1 MGLFDALF
9 RRSRPLPEEPPPPSP
24 VKEAEIP
31 ESAGPLA
38 IRVANLQ
45 GIGEREEQ
53 EDSFAVL
60 NATAPAELSSQGLFA
75 LVADGMG
82 GMEGGRQASEWAA
95 DFFIQLFR
103 ERDPKRSVPEWFYQS
118 AHVVSDSVYR
128 QFGGRSGTT
137 LVAVHLLED
146 RLHWLSVGDSAIYLA
161 RDGGVFQLNREHTC
175 LNQLYLQ
182 ELEQPVID
190 KARAE
195 QDEDA
200 RRLTSFVGI
209 DRLTEVDLNLRPLDL
224 RRGDALLLCS
234 DGISG
239 VLTPPEL
246 LEAMSLE
253 PKEGA
258 ELLEQMVLEK
268 GVPGQD
274 NYTGVLIACQ

>member
-9 RRSRPLPEEPPPPSP
+9 RRSRPAESMPVQPAAEPDAPEET
-24 VKEAEIP
+24 
-31 ESAGPLA
+31 GPLA

-60 NATAPAELSSQGLFA
+60 NATALAELSSQGLFA

-95 DFFIQLFR
+95 DFFVQLFR

-118 AHVVSDSVYR
+118 VHAVSDSVYR

-209 DRLTEVDLNLRPLDL
+209 DRLAEVDLNLRPLTL
-224 RRGDALLLCS
+224 KRGDALLLCS
-234 DGISG
+234 DGISE

-246 LEAMSLE
+246 LEAMTLA

-258 ELLEQMVLEK
+258 ELLEHMVLEK

-274 NYTGVLIACQ
+274 NYTGILIACR

>member
-9 RRSRPLPEEPPPPSP
+9 RRSRPAESMPVQPAAEPDAPEET
-24 VKEAEIP
+24 
-31 ESAGPLA
+31 GPLA

-60 NATAPAELSSQGLFA
+60 NATALAELSSQGLFA

-95 DFFIQLFR
+95 DFFVQLFR

-118 AHVVSDSVYR
+118 VHAVSDSVYR

-209 DRLTEVDLNLRPLDL
+209 DRLAEVDLNLRPLTL
-224 RRGDALLLCS
+224 KRGDALLLCS
-234 DGISG
+234 DGISE

-246 LEAMSLE
+246 LEAMTLA

-258 ELLEQMVLEK
+258 DLLEHMVLEK
-268 GVPGQD
+268 GVPEQD
-274 NYTGVLIACQ
+274 NYTGILIACR

>member
-9 RRSRPLPEEPPPPSP
+9 RRSRPAESMPVQPAAEPDAPEET
-24 VKEAEIP
+24 
-31 ESAGPLA
+31 GPLA

-60 NATAPAELSSQGLFA
+60 NATALAELSSQGLFA

-95 DFFIQLFR
+95 DFFVQLFR

-118 AHVVSDSVYR
+118 VHAVSDSVYR

-209 DRLTEVDLNLRPLDL
+209 DRLAEVDLNLRPLTL
-224 RRGDALLLCS
+224 KRGDALLVCS

-246 LEAMSLE
+246 LEAMTLA

-258 ELLEQMVLEK
+258 DLLEHMVLEK

-274 NYTGVLIACQ
+274 NYTGILIACR

>member
-9 RRSRPLPEEPPPPSP
+9 RRSRPAESMPVQPAAEPDAPEET
-24 VKEAEIP
+24 
-31 ESAGPLA
+31 GPLA

-60 NATAPAELSSQGLFA
+60 NATALAELSSQGLFA

-95 DFFIQLFR
+95 DFFVQLFR

-118 AHVVSDSVYR
+118 VHVVSDSVYR

-209 DRLTEVDLNLRPLDL
+209 DRLAEVDLNLRPLTL
-224 RRGDALLLCS
+224 KRGDALLVCS

-246 LEAMSLE
+246 LEAMTLA

-258 ELLEQMVLEK
+258 DLLEHMVLEK

-274 NYTGVLIACQ
+274 NYTGILIACR

>member
-9 RRSRPLPEEPPPPSP
+9 RRSRPAESMPVQPAAEPDAPEET
-24 VKEAEIP
+24 
-31 ESAGPLA
+31 GPLA

-60 NATAPAELSSQGLFA
+60 NATALAELSSQGLFA

-95 DFFIQLFR
+95 DFFVQLFR

-118 AHVVSDSVYR
+118 VHVVSDSVYR

-209 DRLTEVDLNLRPLDL
+209 DRLAEVDLNLRPLTL
-224 RRGDALLLCS
+224 KRGDALLLCS

-246 LEAMSLE
+246 LEAMSLPPE
-253 PKEGA
+253 ESA
-258 ELLEQMVLEK
+258 ALLEHMVLEK
-268 GVPGQD
+268 GIPGQD
-274 NYTGVLIACQ
+274 NYTGILIACQ

>member
-9 RRSRPLPEEPPPPSP
+9 RRSRPAESMPVQPAAEPDAPEE
-24 VKEAEIP
+24 
-31 ESAGPLA
+31 AGPMTIL
-38 IRVANLQ
+38 VANLQ
-45 GIGEREEQ
+45 GLGEREEQ

-60 NATAPAELSSQGLFA
+60 KRHGPGGSGRLRAFA

-82 GMEGGRQASEWAA
+82 GMEGGKQASEWAA
-95 DFFIQLFR
+95 SFFIQLFR
-103 ERDPKRSVPEWFYQS
+103 ERNLKKDIPEWFYQS
-118 AHVVSDSVYR
+118 VHTISGSVYQ

-137 LVAVHLLED
+137 LAAVHLLGEQ
-146 RLHWLSVGDSAIYLA
+146 LYWLSVGDSAIYLA
-161 RDGGVFQLNREHTC
+161 REGGVFQLNQEHTC

-182 ELEQPVID
+182 ELDQPVID

-195 QDEDA
+195 NDEDA

-209 DRLTEVDLNLRPLDL
+209 DRLAEVDLNLRPLTL
-224 RRGDALLLCS
+224 KRGDALLVCS

-246 LEAMSLE
+246 LEAMTLA

-258 ELLEQMVLEK
+258 ELLEHMVLEK

-274 NYTGVLIACQ
+274 NYTGILIACR

>member
-9 RRSRPLPEEPPPPSP
+9 RRSRPPEERPAPAAEQVPEEP
-24 VKEAEIP
+24 EGLTIQ
-31 ESAGPLA
+31 
-38 IRVANLQ
+38 VANLQ
-45 GIGEREEQ
+45 GVGQREEQ

-60 NATAPAELSSQGLFA
+60 NAADLARLSSQGLFA

-82 GMEGGRQASEWAA
+82 GMEGGKQASEWAA
-95 DFFIQLFR
+95 GFFVQLFR
-103 ERDPKRSVPEWFYQS
+103 ERDPRKDVPEWFYQS
-118 AHVVSDSVYR
+118 VHAISDSVYR

-137 LVAVHLLED
+137 LAAIHLLEG
-146 RLHWLSVGDSAIYLA
+146 RLYWASVGDSAIYLA

-182 ELEQPVID
+182 ELERAVID

-195 QDEDA
+195 NDEDA

-209 DRLTEVDLNLRPLDL
+209 DQLTEVDLNLRPMALQ
-224 RRGDALLLCS
+224 RGDALLLCS

-246 LEAMSLE
+246 MEAMTLA

-258 ELLEQMVLEK
+258 ELLEHMVLEK

-274 NYTGVLIACQ
+274 NYTGILIACQ

>member
-9 RRSRPLPEEPPPPSP
+9 RRSRPVESIPVQPAAEPDAPEETGPP
-24 VKEAEIP
+24 
-31 ESAGPLA
+31 A

-53 EDSFAVL
+53 EDSFAML
-60 NATAPAELSSQGLFA
+60 NATALAELSSQGLFA

-95 DFFIQLFR
+95 DVFIQRFR

-118 AHVVSDSVYR
+118 VHVVSDSVYR

-209 DRLTEVDLNLRPLDL
+209 DRLAEVDLNLRPLTL
-224 RRGDALLLCS
+224 KRGDALLLCS

-246 LEAMSLE
+246 LEAMSLPPE
-253 PKEGA
+253 ESA
-258 ELLEQMVLEK
+258 ALLEHMVLEK
-268 GVPGQD
+268 GIPGQD
-274 NYTGVLIACQ
+274 NYTGILIACQ

>member
-9 RRSRPLPEEPPPPSP
+9 RRSRPGESMPVQPAAEPDAPEET
-24 VKEAEIP
+24 
-31 ESAGPLA
+31 GPLA

-60 NATAPAELSSQGLFA
+60 NATALAELSSQGLFA

-95 DFFIQLFR
+95 DVFIQRFR

-118 AHVVSDSVYR
+118 VHVVSDSVYR

-209 DRLTEVDLNLRPLDL
+209 DRLAEVDLNLRPLTL
-224 RRGDALLLCS
+224 KRGDALLLCS

-246 LEAMSLE
+246 LEAMSLPPE
-253 PKEGA
+253 ESA
-258 ELLEQMVLEK
+258 ALLEHMVLEK
-268 GVPGQD
+268 GIPGQD
-274 NYTGVLIACQ
+274 NYTGILIACQ

>member
-9 RRSRPLPEEPPPPSP
+9 RRSRPAESMPVQPAAEPDAPEET
-24 VKEAEIP
+24 
-31 ESAGPLA
+31 GPLA

-60 NATAPAELSSQGLFA
+60 NATALAELSSHGLFA

-95 DFFIQLFR
+95 DFFVQLFR

-118 AHVVSDSVYR
+118 VHVVSDSVYR

-209 DRLTEVDLNLRPLDL
+209 DRLAEVDLNLRPLTL
-224 RRGDALLLCS
+224 KRGDALLVCS

-246 LEAMSLE
+246 LEAMTLA

-258 ELLEQMVLEK
+258 ELLEHMVLEK

-274 NYTGVLIACQ
+274 NYTGILIACR

>member
-9 RRSRPLPEEPPPPSP
+9 RRSRPAESMPVQPAAEPDAPEET
-24 VKEAEIP
+24 
-31 ESAGPLA
+31 GPLA

-60 NATAPAELSSQGLFA
+60 NATALAELSSQGLFA

-95 DFFIQLFR
+95 DVFIQRFR

-118 AHVVSDSVYR
+118 VHVVSDSVYR

-209 DRLTEVDLNLRPLDL
+209 DRLAEVDLNLRPLTL
-224 RRGDALLLCS
+224 KRGDALLLCS

-246 LEAMSLE
+246 LEAMSLPPE
-253 PKEGA
+253 ESA
-258 ELLEQMVLEK
+258 ALLEHMVLEK
-268 GVPGQD
+268 GIPGQD
-274 NYTGVLIACQ
+274 NYTGILIACQ

>member
-9 RRSRPLPEEPPPPSP
+9 RRSRPAESMPVQPAAEPDAPEET
-24 VKEAEIP
+24 
-31 ESAGPLA
+31 GPLA

-60 NATAPAELSSQGLFA
+60 NATALAELSSQGLFA

-95 DFFIQLFR
+95 DFFVQLFR

-118 AHVVSDSVYR
+118 VHVVSDSVYR
-128 QFGGRSGTT
+128 QFGGRSGAT

-209 DRLTEVDLNLRPLDL
+209 DRLAEVDLNLRPLTL
-224 RRGDALLLCS
+224 KRGDALLVCS

-246 LEAMSLE
+246 LEAMTLA

-258 ELLEQMVLEK
+258 ELLEHMVLEK

-274 NYTGVLIACQ
+274 NYTGILIACR

>member
-9 RRSRPLPEEPPPPSP
+9 RRSRPAESMPVQPAAEPDAPEET
-24 VKEAEIP
+24 
-31 ESAGPLA
+31 GPLA

-60 NATAPAELSSQGLFA
+60 NATALAELSSQGLFA

-95 DFFIQLFR
+95 DFFVQLFR

-118 AHVVSDSVYR
+118 VHVVSDSVYR

-137 LVAVHLLED
+137 LVAVHLLKD

-190 KARAE
+190 KAQAE

-200 RRLTSFVGI
+200 RRLSSFIGI
-209 DRLTEVDLNLRPLDL
+209 DRLAEVDLNLRPLTL
-224 RRGDALLLCS
+224 KRGDALLLCS

-246 LEAMSLE
+246 LEAMTLA

-258 ELLEQMVLEK
+258 ELLEHMVLEK

-274 NYTGVLIACQ
+274 NYTGILIACR

>member
-9 RRSRPLPEEPPPPSP
+9 RRSRPAESMPVQPAAEPDAPEET
-24 VKEAEIP
+24 
-31 ESAGPLA
+31 GPLA

-60 NATAPAELSSQGLFA
+60 NATALAELSSQGLFA

-95 DFFIQLFR
+95 DFFVQLFR

-118 AHVVSDSVYR
+118 VHVVSDSVYR

-209 DRLTEVDLNLRPLDL
+209 DRLAEVDLNLRPLTL
-224 RRGDALLLCS
+224 KRGDALLVCS

-246 LEAMSLE
+246 LEAMTLA
-253 PKEGA
+253 PKKGA
-258 ELLEQMVLEK
+258 ELLEHMVLEK

-274 NYTGVLIACQ
+274 NYTGILIACR

>member
-9 RRSRPLPEEPPPPSP
+9 RRSRPAESMPVQPAAEPDAPEET
-24 VKEAEIP
+24 
-31 ESAGPLA
+31 GPLA

-60 NATAPAELSSQGLFA
+60 NATALAELSSQGLFA

-95 DFFIQLFR
+95 DFFVQLFR

-118 AHVVSDSVYR
+118 VHVVSDSVYR

-209 DRLTEVDLNLRPLDL
+209 DRLAEVDLNLRPLTL
-224 RRGDALLLCS
+224 KRGDALLLCS

-246 LEAMSLE
+246 LEAMTLA

-258 ELLEQMVLEK
+258 ELLEHMVLEK

-274 NYTGVLIACQ
+274 NYTGILIACR

>member
-9 RRSRPLPEEPPPPSP
+9 RRSRPAESMPVQPAAEPDAPEET
-24 VKEAEIP
+24 
-31 ESAGPLA
+31 GPLA

-60 NATAPAELSSQGLFA
+60 NATALAELSSQGLFA

-95 DFFIQLFR
+95 DFFVQLFR

-118 AHVVSDSVYR
+118 VHVVSDSVYR

-161 RDGGVFQLNREHTC
+161 REGGVFQLNREHTC

-209 DRLTEVDLNLRPLDL
+209 DRLAEVDLNLRPLTL
-224 RRGDALLLCS
+224 KRGDALLVCS

-246 LEAMSLE
+246 LEAMTLA

-258 ELLEQMVLEK
+258 DLLEHMVLEK
-268 GVPGQD
+268 GVPEQD
-274 NYTGVLIACQ
+274 NYTGILIACR